1 MYEITVGRDDE
12 DRKAFGDKGT
22 FLIGKHYVKMG
33 QTTSL
38 STGIYMDVLRSHV
51 VSVFGKRGSGKSF
64 SLGAIAEGMMTLD
77 GSLTNNLSVVIF
89 DTMGIF
95 WTMKYENKR
104 DEALLREW
112 QIPFQRFNIRI
123 YVPEGSYAEFKDR
136 GIPVDL
142 PFSINPSELTVGDWC
157 AIFEVDVTS
166 EFGTLIGRVISS
178 LRGKLH
184 NFSIDDIVR
193 AVREDERTRQE
204 TRAAV
209 ENMFLSSEDWG
220 LFSEKSTPI
229 SDLAV
234 GGQITVL
241 DISPYAV
248 AGGKNNIRALVIGL
262 VSKKLFNE
270 RMIVRKAEEMASI
283 KQATSFLRPSKDEK
297 KEIPLIWLFLD
308 EAHEFLPKSG
318 ATPASSALITVLRE
332 GRQPGISLVLA
343 SQQPGQIHT
352 DVMTQSDIVIS
363 HRVTAKVDIDAL
375 GALMQSY
382 MREGLDKSLNDL
394 PRVKGAALLFDDT
407 NERLYPMRVRP
418 RITWHGGSS
427 PSLVAEV
434 KGVLEF

>member
-1 MYEITVGRDDE
+1 MYEIIVGRDDE

-64 SLGAIAEGMMTLD
+64 SLGAIAEGMMALD
-77 GSLTNNLSVVIF
+77 NSLTANLSAVIF

-95 WTMKYENKR
+95 WTMKYENKK
-104 DEALLREW
+104 DEALLKEW
-112 QIPFQRFNIRI
+112 GIPFQHFNIRI
-123 YVPEGSYAEFKDR
+123 YVPSGSYSEFKDR

-142 PFSINPSELTVGDWC
+142 PFSISPAELTVGDWC
-157 AIFEVDVTS
+157 GIFEIEITS
-166 EFGTLIGRVISS
+166 EFGTLVGRVISA
-178 LRGKLH
+178 LRNQRH
-184 NFSIDDIVR
+184 NFSIDDIVA
-193 AVREDERTRQE
+193 AVRSDERTRQE
-204 TRAAV
+204 IRAAV
-209 ENMFLSSEDWG
+209 ENMFLSAEDWG

-229 SDLAV
+229 SELAV

-248 AGGKNNIRALVIGL
+248 AGGKSNIRALVIGL

-270 RMIVRKAEEMASI
+270 RMIVRKAEEMAAI
-283 KQATSFLRPSKDEK
+283 KQTTSFSRAPKDEK
-297 KEIPLIWLFLD
+297 KEVPLIWLFLD
-308 EAHEFLPKSG
+308 EAHEFLPKTG
-318 ATPASSALITVLRE
+318 TTPASNALITVLRE

-363 HRVTAKVDIDAL
+363 HRVTARIDVDAL

-382 MREGLDKSLNDL
+382 MREDLDKSLNDL

-418 RITWHGGSS
+418 RATWHGGSS
-427 PSLVAEV
+427 PSLIAEV
-434 KGVLEF
+434 KNILQM